1 MGELLTE
8 HNGGGGVDGEG
19 SGGQSP
25 SRQGAGTG
33 PSDPRNGVSWRRSTE
48 MYSGVS
54 SIVLGFTPWG
64 LFMVQRAASEGPRGS
79 HTWPRRGSGFSCPS
93 RLVGPAQAA
102 YELGW
107 R

>member
-8 HNGGGGVDGEG
+8 HDGGGGVDGEG

-33 PSDPRNGVSWRRSTE
+33 PSDPQNEVSWRRSTE

-54 SIVLGFTPWG
+54 SIVLGFTPRG
-64 LFMVQRAASEGPRGS
+64 LFMVQRAAPGGARGS
-79 HTWPRRGSGFSCPS
+79 HTWPRRG
-93 RLVGPAQAA
+93 QI
-102 YELGW
+102 
-107 R
+107 

>member
-8 HNGGGGVDGEG
+8 HDGGGGVDGEG

-33 PSDPRNGVSWRRSTE
+33 SSDPRNEVSWRQSTE

-64 LFMVQRAASEGPRGS
+64 LFMVQRAAPEGPRGH
-79 HTWPRRGSGFSCPS
+79 HTWPRRGQIKFWTS
-93 RLVGPAQAA
+93 RLIGLAQAA
-102 YELGW
+102 SELRLG
-107 R
+107 